1 MDYCPGGDLTAGL
14 KSERAALRLLAGVAA
29 AVEAV
34 VTAAAQPAHANLAL
48 SHVLLDANGK
58 PKLAGW
64 GYARAKRLANKKR
77 GLSERDDVRA
87 LAAMLYEMMY
97 ADRWDLKRKTW
108 PEEPRISDATRALI
122 VNVLGAKTKNVP
134 ELTVFRYDIAA
145 ARRLVPQCT
154 AALMPVKNNQRREQ
168 FLGADLDSIRGLTAA
183 READESSEQRQGVE
197 MVKGPDAARNR
208 PQAPQVN
215 GEVRSLPQSVAAK
228 STGPVPKVVKDAA
241 PSLPFEELTDA
252 TVVDIVKRITSAEV
266 VPFNPNDV
274 DILVDAC
281 TQSPEMPEKIFKAL
295 FMLKISKNPIV
306 AFKSIMLIHQLLAEG
321 PAKLT
326 ALAITHDGFLSWAE
340 SEWNR
345 ERIPNKTGK
354 PHMLSYCFAPGEVAW
369 YMAIVRKRIVV
380 HAKFAQVFSTHW
392 VPRPDGLPTLEA
404 TRREAFRSVLEI
416 VEKCNVLLRK
426 LLASKDPTAILKQ
439 SAVPGLAAELA
450 KAYQAICYM
459 YATSDQREKVEL
471 RPELSIAHKST
482 KIALDAVR
490 ANPTIAAG
498 CPSSALLALLDEPA
512 VTFDIQDLVSG
523 LKKKKKRKKKKTS
536 VAQEKLESVAN
547 GRDSSPEPTAAK
559 QDTADNI
566 VMERRSSD
574 PKEAEEII
582 TVVDSIDEKPKKL
595 KKRRNVVESITR
607 ALPAQQSVL
616 DGDVPDI
623 ERSERPL
630 PLANRNIAPVIGME
644 KLSLSIRKG
653 APRNQYVTEP
663 RPTPRP
669 ITGDRPFRPP
679 ARGRSNSPRD
689 VTRNRVT
696 TTRRYQQIRNE
707 SSDSESESPVRG
719 RVANGN
725 GRHQNAKNLPS
736 RRRKGNAPQ
745 EDAESE
751 SDSESSEDRVP
762 PRTRRAKK
770 SKTKKQRKSETES
783 DTASSDNSGSDE
795 AEGRSR
801 RKRSPKKGKG
811 EQSRPRGRSPKK
823 VYVDEK
829 KIPFDKEPPTKKKSA
844 AKKKPAAPVETE
856 NGYSGGSK
864 EALAA
869 AASGKK
875 TPNINP
881 NFEVAPYEVQFGPQ
895 IGSGGFGVVFKAK
908 FRGETVAVKKIH
920 AHALSNASSVG
931 EFQSEVAVLCTLR
944 HPNILRFVGACTKPP
959 NLMIIT
965 EFMARGTLFDVL
977 HQSQMRVTWPMR
989 KKFALDTCKGMR
1001 YLHDS
1006 KLLHRD
1012 LKSSNLMLDKDFNCK
1027 VGDFGL
1033 TRISRGAAAVQ
1044 MTGQCGTFQYMAVEV
1059 LANKPYS
1066 EKADVFSFG
1075 ILLWEMVARKL
1086 PYFGMQ
1092 PMQVGIAVLQQGMRP
1107 PIPPK
1112 CPAPLAKLMR
1122 ACWDSDPNRRPSF
1135 EQLVQALEAMP
1146 E

>member
-1 MDYCPGGDLTAGL
+1 MEHCPGGDLATGL
-14 KSERAALRLLAGVAA
+14 RSERAALRLLAGVAA
-29 AVEAV
+29 GVEAV
-34 VTAAAQPAHANLAL
+34 LSAAAQPAHANLAL
-48 SHVLLDANGK
+48 SHVLLDANGR

-64 GYARAKRLANKKR
+64 GYTRARRLANKKR
-77 GLSERDDVRA
+77 RLSERDDVRA
-87 LAAMLYEMMY
+87 LAAMLYQVMY
-97 ADRWDLKRKTW
+97 GHRWDLNRKSW
-108 PEEPRISDATRALI
+108 PEEPTVSDATRALI
-122 VNVLGAKTKNVP
+122 INVLSAKSKNVP

-145 ARRLVPQCT
+145 ARKLVPQCT
-154 AALMPVKNNQRREQ
+154 AALAPVKSNQRQEH
-168 FLGADLDSIRGLTAA
+168 FLGADLDSIRGLTTM
-183 READESSEQRQGVE
+183 READESPEESQGPR
-197 MVKGPDAARNR
+197 MVKAPDAGRNDLQR
-208 PQAPQVN
+208 PQVN
-215 GEVRSLPQSVAAK
+215 GEVRSQPQIIATK
-228 STGPVPKVVKDAA
+228 GPGPIPNIVKDAA
-241 PSLPFEELTDA
+241 VSLPSEEVTDA

-266 VPFNPNDV
+266 VPFSPDDV
-274 DILVDAC
+274 DLLVNAC
-281 TQSPEMPEKIFKAL
+281 TQSPDMPEQIFKVL

-306 AFKSIMLIHQLLAEG
+306 AFKAIMLIHQLLAEG

-340 SEWNR
+340 SEWTR

-354 PHMLSYCFAPGEVAW
+354 PHMLSYCFDAGEVAW
-369 YMAIVRKRIVV
+369 YMAVVRKRIVV
-380 HAKFAQVFSTHW
+380 HAKFAQVLSTHW
-392 VPRPDGLPTLEA
+392 VPRPDGLPTLQT
-404 TRREAFRSVLEI
+404 TRREAFRSILEI
-416 VEKCNVLLRK
+416 VEKCNVLLRR
-426 LLASKDPTAILKQ
+426 LLAVKDPTAILKQ
-439 SAVPGLAAELA
+439 SAVPALASELS
-450 KAYQAICYM
+450 KAYLTMCYV
-459 YATSDQREKVEL
+459 YATADEQKKVEL

-482 KIALDAVR
+482 KIALDSVR
-490 ANPTIAAG
+490 ANPDLAAG
-498 CPSSALLALLDEPA
+498 CPSSALLALLDEPS
-512 VTFDIQDLVSG
+512 VSCDVQELVAA
-523 LKKKKKRKKKKTS
+523 LRKKKKRKKNKTS
-536 VAQEKLESVAN
+536 VVQEEESEPVAN
-547 GRDSSPEPTAAK
+547 GRDSSPESTVAE
-559 QDTADNI
+559 QDTADN
-566 VMERRSSD
+566 VSNERRSSD
-574 PKEAEEII
+574 PEEYEENVP
-582 TVVDSIDEKPKKL
+582 VVDCIDEKPKKL
-595 KKRRNVVESITR
+595 KKRRDVVQNVTSVS
-607 ALPAQQSVL
+607 PAQQPFL
-616 DGDVPDI
+616 DGDMPVI
-623 ERSERPL
+623 ERSERQL
-630 PLANRNIAPVIGME
+630 PLAGRSIAPVIGVE

-669 ITGDRPFRPP
+669 ATRDPPMRPP
-679 ARGRSNSPRD
+679 PRGRSNSPRD
-689 VTRNRVT
+689 VTRDRMT
-696 TTRRYQQIRNE
+696 AARRYRQIRTE

-719 RVANGN
+719 HLANGN
-725 GRHQNAKNLPS
+725 GHHQKPSNLS
-736 RRRKGNAPQ
+736 SQRRNGKAPQ
-745 EDAESE
+745 EIAESE
-751 SDSESSEDRVP
+751 SDSDSSEDRVP
-762 PRTRRAKK
+762 LKIRRAKK
-770 SKTKKQRKSETES
+770 SKMKKPKKSETDS
-783 DTASSDNSGSDE
+783 DTASSDDSDSDT
-795 AEGRSR
+795 RSR
-801 RKRSPKKGKG
+801 RKRTQKKGKV
-811 EQSRPRGRSPKK
+811 EQSRPRRRSPKK
-823 VYVDEK
+823 VHVDEK

-844 AKKKPAAPVETE
+844 AKKKPAVAEDTE

-895 IGSGGFGVVFKAK
+895 IGSGGFGVVFKGK
-908 FRGETVAVKKIH
+908 FRSETVAIKKIH
-920 AHALSNASSVG
+920 AHALSNASSVA

-1001 YLHDS
+1001 YLHAS

-1112 CPAPLAKLMR
+1112 CPAPLVKLMR